1 MDISDDMVSVSQPQ
15 TCEALHVTQDTRSMS
30 DSEKQGIS
38 LKEKDGVEKRGR
50 GRPRKH
56 PKESSGSPVPK
67 RPRGRP
73 KGSKNK
79 GPSKKRAVSSS
90 GKKLKGKPKKEEK
103 DQASQECSEEDE
115 EDEDEEQ

>member
-1 MDISDDMVSVSQPQ
+1 
-15 TCEALHVTQDTRSMS
+15 MS
-30 DSEKQGIS
+30 DSEKQTLS
-38 LKEKDGVEKRGR
+38 VKEKDGVEKRGR

-56 PKESSGSPVPK
+56 PKESIGSPVPK

-79 GPSKKRAVSSS
+79 GPSKKVSAQFISKVGSSS
-90 GKKLKGKPKKEEK
+90 DKKLKGKPKKEEK
-103 DQASQECSEEDE
+103 EASQESSEEEE

>member
-1 MDISDDMVSVSQPQ
+1 
-15 TCEALHVTQDTRSMS
+15 MS
-30 DSEKQGIS
+30 DSEKQSIS

-56 PKESSGSPVPK
+56 PKESGGSPVPK

-79 GPSKKRAVSSS
+79 GPSKKVRLFKMIAFV
-90 GKKLKGKPKKEEK
+90 LCCVLCEQEKE
-103 DQASQECSEEDE
+103 DQASQESSEEEE